1 MNRYIVTFRTSAV
14 CEAKKVIEANNED
27 EAEDKIMDSGEFY
40 EGLDFNPTEIN
51 WANTYLVDIKKTNKK
66 GLIIFSEDK

>member
-40 EGLDFNPTEIN
+40 EGLD
-51 WANTYLVDIKKTNKK
+51 LS
-66 GLIIFSEDK
+66 LIHI